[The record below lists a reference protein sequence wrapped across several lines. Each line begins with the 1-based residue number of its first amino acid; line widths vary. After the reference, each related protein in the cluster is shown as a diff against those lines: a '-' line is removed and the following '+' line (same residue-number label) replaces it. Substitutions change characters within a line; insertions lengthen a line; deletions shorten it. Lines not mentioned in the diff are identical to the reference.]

1 MLSPSWPGVVLW
13 LHITAATIW
22 IGGQVTVAA
31 VIPLLRVHEGL
42 ASAVGRRYQAVA
54 WPAFA
59 ILVLTGLQNMHN
71 AGLSWSHLFDNP
83 AGRTLSVKLGLVLVS
98 GAAAAVHAVLQAP
111 KASHRAQSSP
121 VASALLGSVSLLA
134 ALGAAFFGV
143 DIANA

>member
-1 MLSPSWPGVVLW
+1 MLSPSWPVVVLW

-22 IGGQVTVAA
+22 IGGQVVVAA
-31 VIPLLRVHEGL
+31 VIPMLRAQAGL
-42 ASAVGRRYQAVA
+42 ATAVGRRYQAIA

-59 ILVLTGLQNMHN
+59 VLVLTGVENVRN

-98 GAAAAVHAVLQAP
+98 GAAAAVHALLQAP
-111 KASHRAQSSP
+111 KASRRAQSSP
-121 VASALLGSVSLLA
+121 VTSAVLGSVSLLA

>member
-1 MLSPSWPGVVLW
+1 MLSPSWPVVTLW

-22 IGGQVTVAA
+22 VGGQVTVAA
-31 VIPLLRVHEGL
+31 VIPLLRSHEGL
-42 ASAVGRRYQAVA
+42 AAAVGRRYQRIA

-59 ILVLTGLQNMHN
+59 VLVLTGVQNVHN
-71 AGLSWSHLFDNP
+71 AGLSWLHLFDNP

-98 GAAAAVHAVLQAP
+98 GTAAAVHALLQAP
-111 KASHRAQSSP
+111 TASEGSRSSP
-121 VASALLGSVSLLA
+121 VASAALGSVSLVA